1 MAALDWLVIGIF
13 AIALIGVIVW
23 VMRQKQNN
31 AADYFLGGK
40 DATWI
45 AIGASIFASN
55 IGSEHLIGLAGS
67 GASAGMAM
75 AHWEI
80 QGWMILL
87 LGWVFVP
94 FYTRSMVYTMPEFL
108 ERRFNPQSRTIL
120 ATISLISYVL
130 TKVAVTVYAGGLVFQ
145 QVFGIEEVWG
155 IDFFWIAA
163 IGLVLITA
171 LYTIFGGMKSV
182 LYTSVLQTPIL
193 LLGSLIILVLGLK
206 ELGGW
211 DEMMRICSEVKV
223 NEYGDSMVNLIRD
236 NNDAQ
241 YPWLGALIGS
251 AVIGFWYWCTD
262 QFIVQRV
269 LSGKDEKEARRGT
282 IFGAYLKLLP
292 VFLFLIPGMIA
303 FAIHQ
308 QQVTAGGEGFLPMLA
323 NGNVNSDAAFPTLVA
338 KLLPAGVKGLIV
350 CGILAALMSSLA
362 SLFNSSAALF
372 TIDFYQRFRPNT
384 DPKKLVR
391 IGQAATVVIVILGI
405 LWIPVMRSVGDVLY
419 LYLQDVQS
427 VLAPGIAAAFLIGI
441 LWKRAT
447 ALGGMWALLSGLII
461 GLTRLGAKVYYS
473 NATVLPDDNGSMFQY
488 LFYDCNWLFFC
499 GWMLVFCLAVG
510 VIVSLCTKAPDPAK
524 IQGLVF
530 GTSTPEQ
537 RAATRASWNA
547 WDVIN
552 SIIILGIT
560 AAFYIYFW

>member
-1 MAALDWLVIGIF
+1 M
-13 AIALIGVIVW
+13 
-23 VMRQKQNN
+23 
-31 AADYFLGGK
+31 
-40 DATWI
+40 
-45 AIGASIFASN
+45 
-55 IGSEHLIGLAGS
+55 
-67 GASAGMAM
+67 
-75 AHWEI
+75 
-80 QGWMILL
+80 
-87 LGWVFVP
+87 
-94 FYTRSMVYTMPEFL
+94 
-108 ERRFNPQSRTIL
+108 
-120 ATISLISYVL
+120 L

-145 QVFGIEEVWG
+145 QVFGIDTLWG

-163 IGLVLITA
+163 VGLVLITA

-211 DEMMRICSEVKV
+211 DEMMRICSAVEV

-236 NNDAQ
+236 NGDPQ

-308 QQVTAGGEGFLPMLA
+308 NVVAAGGEGFLPMLA

-372 TIDFYQRFRPNT
+372 TIDFYQRFKPDT

-391 IGQAATVVIVILGI
+391 IGQAATVVIVVLGI
-405 LWIPVMRSVGDVLY
+405 LWIPVMRSIGDVLY

-441 LWKRAT
+441 VWKRAS
-447 ALGGMWALLSGLII
+447 AQGGMWALLSGLII
-461 GLTRLGAKVYYS
+461 GLTRLGAKIFYS
-473 NATVLPDDNGSMFQY
+473 NQGIEPGTTADPGLFQSI
-488 LFYDCNWLFFC
+488 FYEENWLFFC
-499 GWMLVFCLAVG
+499 GWMLLFCLAVG
-510 VIVSLCTKAPDPAK
+510 FLVSLCTPAPDEKK

-537 RAATRASWNA
+537 IAATRASWGA

-552 SIIILGIT
+552 TVIILGIT
-560 AAFYIYFW
+560 VAFYIYFW